1 MINEVVVRYYKTC
14 SEADDGGGDAGS
26 MLPLFTLPLLVL
38 QLLHPEAE
46 RVHGEGEDDRGALL
60 G

>member
-1 MINEVVVRYYKTC
+1 MMEVEVEV
-14 SEADDGGGDAGS
+14 
-26 MLPLFTLPLLVL
+26 LLLFTLPLLVL
-38 QLLHPEAE
+38 ELLHPETE

>member
-1 MINEVVVRYYKTC
+1 MRLLLDITKHVPRQMM
-14 SEADDGGGDAGS
+14 EADDAGS

>member
-1 MINEVVVRYYKTC
+1 MINEVVVRYYKTY
-14 SEADDGGGDAGS
+14 SEADDADAGS

-46 RVHGEGEDDRGALL
+46 RVHGEGEDDGGALL

>member
-14 SEADDGGGDAGS
+14 SEADDAGS

>member
-1 MINEVVVRYYKTC
+1 MINEVVVRYYKTY
-14 SEADDGGGDAGS
+14 SEADDAGS

-46 RVHGEGEDDRGALL
+46 RVHGEGEDDGGALL